1 MNNMNKKLSA
11 LLLSGILGAMALP
24 AFAETESDGTS
35 SPGPTMPSAPGDA
48 PMNPGDDGD
57 GIPPVQGP
65 NTDGNPGGD
74 GAGSDGTGGTGTGG
88 SGTGTGGTGGT
99 GGSGSG
105 SGSGS

>member
-48 PMNPGDDGD
+48 PMNPADDGD

-74 GAGSDGTGGTGTGG
+74 RGGSGDG
-88 SGTGTGGTGGT
+88 SGTGS
-99 GGSGSG
+99 SGSG
-105 SGSGS
+105 SGSGTGN

>member
-48 PMNPGDDGD
+48 PMNPADDGD

-74 GAGSDGTGGTGTGG
+74 RGG
-88 SGTGTGGTGGT
+88 SGDGSGT

-105 SGSGS
+105 SGSGTG

>member
-48 PMNPGDDGD
+48 PMNPADDGD

-74 GAGSDGTGGTGTGG
+74 RGG
-88 SGTGTGGTGGT
+88 SGDGSGT

-105 SGSGS
+105 SGSGTGN

>member
-48 PMNPGDDGD
+48 PMNPADDGD
-57 GIPPVQGP
+57 GIPPVRGP

-74 GAGSDGTGGTGTGG
+74 GAGSDGTGTGTGTGG
-88 SGTGTGGTGGT
+88 SGTG
-99 GGSGSG
+99 GSGSG
-105 SGSGS
+105 ASN

>member
-1 MNNMNKKLSA
+1 MYKTLSA

-74 GAGSDGTGGTGTGG
+74 GAGSDGTGGTGTG
-88 SGTGTGGTGGT
+88 TGGGGTGGT

-105 SGSGS
+105 SGS

>member
-48 PMNPGDDGD
+48 PMNPADDGD

-74 GAGSDGTGGTGTGG
+74 RGG
-88 SGTGTGGTGGT
+88 SGDGSGT

-105 SGSGS
+105 SSSGTGN